1 MWFVGRALAARSG
14 PSIACSFFLWPA
26 VPPSRRLILPRW
38 RSGLLPVLAP
48 LLAPVLVA
56 LLVLACPVGA
66 VAWALE
72 PGPYAAPAPLATAV
86 AAAQAVAAAP
96 AIAPAPSADLGA
108 APPAP
113 VPTSATAAP
122 AGELARAPIAPS
134 PAPLA
139 LAPGVQAPL
148 AKPRS
153 FVAEA
158 VQRVA
163 ASVVRID
170 TERNVPPG
178 GLDPAFSDPL
188 LRELFG
194 DPSSRSRERGQGS
207 GVVIDR
213 QGLVLTNAHVVDGVD
228 RVEVTLADGQQVDGS
243 VLGTDPVTD
252 LAVVRIES
260 LAALRAAPLGDSE
273 ALEVGDWAI
282 ALGTPYGLER
292 TVTLGIVSSL
302 HRNINSLGF
311 SDKRLELI
319 QTDAAI
325 NPGNSGGPLI
335 NGAGEVVGINTLVR
349 SGPGAGLGFAIPIN
363 LAKEVAGQ
371 LGRGSKVVHPYLGV
385 QLVPLTARLA
395 REHNRDPNALVS
407 LPERDGALIQTVLPD
422 SPAQRAGLRRGD
434 LVVAA
439 ADEAVADPARLLRL
453 VEASRIGESLP
464 ITVLRGERELRLTI
478 RPEALPAKG

>member
-1 MWFVGRALAARSG
+1 
-14 PSIACSFFLWPA
+14 
-26 VPPSRRLILPRW
+26 VPPFRRLILPRALA
-38 RSGLLPVLAP
+38 GLLPILM
-48 LLAPVLVA
+48 A
-56 LLVLACPVGA
+56 LLVGACPVGGA
-66 VAWALE
+66 AWALE
-72 PGPYAAPAPLATAV
+72 PGPFAESGVPARASSASLAAALPAPAAAGAALLDPASVALAPAKEQAQPAFAPSPSPL
-86 AAAQAVAAAP
+86 AAAP
-96 AIAPAPSADLGA
+96 ASVQA
-108 APPAP
+108 AM
-113 VPTSATAAP
+113 
-122 AGELARAPIAPS
+122 
-134 PAPLA
+134 
-139 LAPGVQAPL
+139 APL

-252 LAVVRIES
+252 LAVVRIEPG
-260 LAALRAAPLGDSE
+260 AELRAAPLGDSE

-371 LGRGSKVVHPYLGV
+371 LGRGTKVVHPYLGV

-395 REHNRDPNALVS
+395 REHNRDPNALVT

-439 ADEAVADPARLLRL
+439 ADQAVADPARLLRL
-453 VEASRIGESLP
+453 VEASHIGESLA
-464 ITVLRGERELRLTI
+464 ITVLRGDRELRLTI
-478 RPEALPAKG
+478 RPEALPAAG